1 MAWFQTL
8 RTVIRWRSCE
18 NQKLFFFLISFF
30 ELWPLR
36 SLLLPRSAHL
46 LHLCYCYALD
56 AATPPPV
63 HLSCFRAM
71 TEDFETCDLTCSS
84 PSGDPEET
92 LKVKS
97 WSMECEQPIFS
108 ALGGGMKLQKTVDAP
123 RPTMSG
129 SPGKTSLAAAT
140 SDTES
145 GIYSVESELCVDHE
159 SELDWFCG
167 TEQKLI
173 CSHCATVGSCQGH
186 TVTPLATRVTRVRVS
201 LGQPSNSCFNIFHS

>member
-1 MAWFQTL
+1 MQ
-8 RTVIRWRSCE
+8 
-18 NQKLFFFLISFF
+18 
-30 ELWPLR
+30 
-36 SLLLPRSAHL
+36 
-46 LHLCYCYALD
+46 
-56 AATPPPV
+56 
-63 HLSCFRAM
+63 
-71 TEDFETCDLTCSS
+71 
-84 PSGDPEET
+84 
-92 LKVKS
+92 
-97 WSMECEQPIFS
+97 CEQPIFS